1 MKTIDKRAERDQ
13 LKDAL
18 AKGLLEEAGDG
29 EYQLTLAGRYRM
41 AISAAIDGHRK
52 GRSYR
57 RVIEFLETTLL
68 MDDD

>member
-1 MKTIDKRAERDQ
+1 MKTIDKRSEKDQ
-13 LKDAL
+13 VKDAL

-29 EYQLTLAGRYRM
+29 EYQLTKAGRYRF
-41 AISAAIDGHRK
+41 AIAAAIEGHRT

-68 MDDD
+68 LDED